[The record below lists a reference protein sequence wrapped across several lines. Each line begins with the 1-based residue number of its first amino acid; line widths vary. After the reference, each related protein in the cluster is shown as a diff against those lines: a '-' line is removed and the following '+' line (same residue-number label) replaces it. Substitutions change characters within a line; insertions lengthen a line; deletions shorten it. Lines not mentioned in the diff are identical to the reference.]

1 MKIEYGT
8 AQDIASWIDL
18 VQRVSWN
25 FPGLETKEKI
35 ERIIYYLPENIHE
48 GSILVYENEEYR
60 IDSDLEMSRRESLRE
75 RIDRLKALKN
85 LKKEEEIEETE

>member
-1 MKIEYGT
+1 MDNEKKKYAVDQIID
-8 AQDIASWIDL
+8 DIVILED
-18 VQRVSWN
+18 
-25 FPGLETKEKI
+25 LETKEKI

-60 IDSDLEMSRRESLRE
+60 IDSNLEMSRRESLRE
-75 RIDRLKALKN
+75 RIDRLKALKK